1 LARIRSCAV
10 PSPGNLPLQLTGF
23 IGREREIA
31 EVKRLLD
38 SSRLLT
44 LTGPGGAG
52 KTRLALE
59 VVTRTVGDYGGGV
72 YFVNLAPVRDPD
84 MVAVTIAHT
93 LSLSDAGN
101 RPVAEALKSHL
112 QGRDILLLL
121 DNFEQV
127 SSAATLLVDLLSSV
141 PDFKVLVTSREPLHV
156 TGEQQFQ
163 VPPLA
168 LPPTGDSSIAPPAP
182 ARPPEDLAAY
192 ESVALFVE
200 RARAANSDF
209 RLTGAN
215 APVVAQICQRLDGLP
230 LAIELAAARV
240 RHLSPHVVLDRLD
253 RRLRLLTGGPLNA
266 PARHQTLTA
275 AIEWSYELLAEQ
287 EKKLFRRLA
296 AFQGR
301 RTLDALEAVC
311 NYDRSLE
318 LDMLEGISALVD
330 KNLVRQGTRK
340 SPDGESYFWLLET
353 IHEYAREKLL
363 ESGEAFALQREHALY
378 FMRLV
383 EAAEPHLTGAR
394 QQEWLDKL
402 EAEHNNI
409 RTALR
414 WARESN
420 DDEATEIG
428 LRIGA
433 GIWRFWDGRAYVSE
447 GREALLALLRKPVS
461 KRADAQRGRGV
472 RAKALNAVGLLEW
485 RQGLYAQAQ
494 ASLEEALAL
503 AAETGDTTTRASA
516 LYNLG
521 LVAWHR
527 GDYAA
532 ARSLHE
538 ESLALRLEAGD
549 KLGIAYSF
557 HQLANLAYLEGDYDA
572 ARHGYEQALTLQR
585 ELDNRRAIAL
595 ALNGLGNVAYMK
607 GDYASAQ
614 ALHRDGLALQNELG
628 DKWGTALSLGNLG
641 NIAYSSGDYAGAER
655 LYREAL
661 TIGREIWNTYSI
673 AFCLGGLGAAASA
686 GGRPTRGARL
696 LAATEAILQAAG
708 AVLDSDDR
716 IVYAAGLASA
726 RDHLPGE
733 EFDKAWKEG
742 RALSR
747 DQAIAYALEDLPE
760 VESGPARIVGAAPGQ
775 SPHSDLSRREREV
788 LRLLARGLSNEQIAE
803 RMFLS
808 TNTVRA
814 HLYSIYG
821 KLGVSN
827 RVAAIRV
834 AEEQ

>member
-1 LARIRSCAV
+1 MPAV
-10 PSPGNLPLQLTGF
+10 SNLPLQLTGF

-31 EVKRLLD
+31 DVKRLLD

-59 VVTRTVGDYGGGV
+59 VVSRTLGDYGDGV
-72 YFVNLAPVRDPD
+72 YFVNLAPVRDPG
-84 MVAVTIAHT
+84 MVAVTVAHT
-93 LSLSDAGN
+93 LSLSDVAN

-127 SSAATLLVDLLSSV
+127 SSAAALLVDLLSSV

-163 VPPLA
+163 VPALA
-168 LPPTGDSSIAPPAP
+168 LPPADDTSPALAAP
-182 ARPPEDLAAY
+182 ALPPEDLAAY
-192 ESVALFVE
+192 EAVALFVD

-209 RLTGAN
+209 RLTEGN

-240 RHLSPHVVLDRLD
+240 RHLSPHAVLERLD
-253 RRLRLLTGGPLNA
+253 RRLRLLTGGPRNA

-275 AIEWSYELLAEQ
+275 AIEWSYDLLAEH
-287 EKKLFRRLA
+287 EKKLFRRLSV
-296 AFQGR
+296 FQGR

-311 NYDRSLE
+311 NYDHSLE
-318 LDMLEGISALVD
+318 QDMLEGITALVD

-353 IHEYAREKLL
+353 IHEYAREKLS
-363 ESGEAFALQREHALY
+363 ESGEASALQKEHALY

-394 QQEWLDKL
+394 QQEWLNKL

-414 WARESN
+414 WARDS
-420 DDEATEIG
+420 DTDEATEIG

-447 GREALLALLRKPVS
+447 GREALRALLRKTGGTW
-461 KRADAQRGRGV
+461 ADAQRGRGIK
-472 RAKALNAVGLLEW
+472 AKAHNAAGFLEW
-485 RQGLYAQAQ
+485 RQGLYAQAR
-494 ASLEEALAL
+494 ASLEEALTL
-503 AAETGDTTTRASA
+503 AAETGDTATRATA

-527 GDYAA
+527 GDYAS
-532 ARSLHE
+532 ARSFHE
-538 ESLALRLEAGD
+538 GSLALRREAGD
-549 KLGIAYSF
+549 KVGIAYSF
-557 HQLANLAYLEGDYDA
+557 HQLANLAYLEGDYDG
-572 ARHGYEQALTLQR
+572 ARHGYEQALALQR
-585 ELDNRRAIAL
+585 ELGNRRAIAL
-595 ALNGLGNVAYMK
+595 ALNGLGNVAYMQ

-614 ALHRDGLALQNELG
+614 ALHREGLAVQNELG

-641 NIAYSSGDYAGAER
+641 NVTYSSGDYAGAER

-686 GGRPTRGARL
+686 GGRPARGARL

-716 IVYAAGLASA
+716 MVYAAGVASA
-726 RDHLPGE
+726 REQLSGVA
-733 EFDKAWKEG
+733 FDKAWQEG
-742 RALSR
+742 RALGR
-747 DQAIAYALEDLPE
+747 DQAIAYALEDQPE
-760 VESGPARIVGAAPGQ
+760 VASAPATSVEAAPGTN
-775 SPHSDLSRREREV
+775 SSSDLSRREQEV

-814 HLYSIYG
+814 HLHAIYN

-827 RVAAIRV
+827 RVAAVRKAGV
-834 AEEQ
+834 Q